1 MKILLATDGSDHAR
15 IAEVLL
21 TRIPP
26 YRNAEITVATCVAP
40 PALIVGAMQPSG
52 ALAFAEEAIEVWEE
66 LRKTARATSD
76 AVADR
81 LKSAGLNA
89 SAVVLEGDAAAEL
102 VEQANENGYDL
113 IAVGSRGHGAIQ
125 SWLLGSVARHLVNH
139 SKVSVLVARPDRKG
153 TPADTWARL
162 QTKERLDI
170 AVAVDGSQGGDG
182 AVQTVVNMGFGNF
195 QKVSVIC
202 AEPLSILPL
211 GIEPDAFGGTYRYDH
226 DRAKGIAHMAATKLA
241 AYGDTVTEHV
251 ELGRPAHV
259 IDELTEASGADL
271 LIMGATRHGTLERWL
286 LGSVSYEAVNGA
298 PCSVLVVRPIA

>member
-89 SAVVLEGDAAAEL
+89 TAVVLEGDAAAEL

-113 IAVGSRGHGAIQ
+113 IAVAGQ
-125 SWLLGSVARHLVNH
+125 C
-139 SKVSVLVARPDRKG
+139 RPASG
-153 TPADTWARL
+153 EPL
-162 QTKERLDI
+162 Q
-170 AVAVDGSQGGDG
+170 
-182 AVQTVVNMGFGNF
+182 GFG
-195 QKVSVIC
+195 
-202 AEPLSILPL
+202 
-211 GIEPDAFGGTYRYDH
+211 FGGSP
-226 DRAKGIAHMAATKLA
+226 
-241 AYGDTVTEHV
+241 
-251 ELGRPAHV
+251 RPQRNAGGH
-259 IDELTEASGADL
+259 L
-271 LIMGATRHGTLERWL
+271 GATANQRT
-286 LGSVSYEAVNGA
+286 S
-298 PCSVLVVRPIA
+298 